1 MKSDNTSSL
10 TYLWSVVSLAFLACL
25 YSCSN
30 SGSQSKSSQQL
41 DSLQYNNAR
50 SSWLDSKPE
59 NTKAYINLQDS
70 SFSMRAVMKKDHKF
84 YGFANADTNSTPLI
98 LFSIFTSDVDGNPE
112 ALRLGSFYDTQD
124 AEEAGIILKL
134 ESRGNSFSKFLIIG
148 KENNA
153 VYFENKHLIFEDI
166 DSEEDD
172 NTLIEAGL
180 LESVEDV
187 GYPLFIIHINFE
199 RQQFEKDFTINIEE
213 LSTNVNLLE
222 QSIGKYVTLTYEIE
236 EVNNLL
242 EIITAENVAL
252 IGDFAAEDL
261 ASYSNTEGILIIKD
275 TTQGDLPKSIEIEDE
290 KGKKFVFKTY
300 LNPEIIAKHKQ
311 RVTVYYQEEFEYKV
325 LDIQD

>member
-1 MKSDNTSSL
+1 MKSVNFFLLKYILIAISIVFGLSL
-10 TYLWSVVSLAFLACL
+10 C
-25 YSCSN
+25 SCSN

-50 SSWLDSKPE
+50 SSWLDTKPE

-70 SFSMRAVMKKDHKF
+70 SFSMRADMKKDHKF

-112 ALRLGSFYDTQD
+112 ALSLGSFYDTQD

-148 KENNA
+148 KENNS
-153 VYFENKHLIFEDI
+153 VYFENKHLIFEDF
-166 DSEEDD
+166 DAEEDD

-180 LESVEDV
+180 LESIEDA

-199 RQQFEKDFTINIEE
+199 RQKFEKDFTINIEE
-213 LSTNVNLLE
+213 LSTNINALE

-242 EIITAENVAL
+242 EIITAENEAL

-261 ASYSNTEGILIIKD
+261 ANYSKTEGILIIND
-275 TTQGDLPKSIEIEDE
+275 TIQGDLPKSIEFEDE
-290 KGKKFVFKTY
+290 MGKKFVFKAY
-300 LNPEIIAKHKQ
+300 LNPKIIAKHKQ